1 MIWRIFPRPNLL
13 CSTLWPARSSRI
25 GDGTKSAAG
34 IEAAGLGEPD
44 IEETGLE
51 ELDIEET
58 GLEEPDIEETGL
70 EEAGV

>member
-25 GDGTKSAAG
+25 GDGTKSEAG
-34 IEAAGLGEPD
+34 IGEAGLGDPDIEAAGLGEPD

-51 ELDIEET
+51 E
-58 GLEEPDIEETGL
+58 
-70 EEAGV
+70 AGV